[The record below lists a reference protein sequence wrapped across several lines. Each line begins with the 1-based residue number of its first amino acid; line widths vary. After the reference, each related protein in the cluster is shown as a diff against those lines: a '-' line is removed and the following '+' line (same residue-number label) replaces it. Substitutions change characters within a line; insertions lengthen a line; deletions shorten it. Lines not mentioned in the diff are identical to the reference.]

1 MYKRETLLL
10 FTSAPCENPLMRTG
24 GDGQELH
31 SCPCPDATC
40 YSCQSLGSGTGSGIC
55 CPTNAAGCQYPGTR
69 ATTGTVAT
77 GTGVGMPGLGTDG
90 GILLPPGTGVGR
102 FSTAGSG
109 VLPASRAPDGRGG
122 LGLPAAFMSGRSAGL
137 IPAGM
142 RPVGAVPTGFVV
154 PSSGIAPGVVGPA
167 GVVSPGS
174 MVSPTGGV
182 VPTGAGMIPAGAT
195 TGGGFVAPGAVF
207 RPGFIDPRL
216 RGMMRGP
223 ERGPMM
229 MGAMGGFCPGG
240 VPPAG
245 ACLFPYGRCPIPGA
259 ACIPVGGGRGI
270 CCSVFRGGF
279 GMTRRFF
286 R

>member
-1 MYKRETLLL
+1 
-10 FTSAPCENPLMRTG
+10 MRTG

-55 CPTNAAGCQYPGTR
+55 CPTNAAGCQYPGTT
-69 ATTGTVAT
+69 ATTGRVAT
-77 GTGVGMPGLGTDG
+77 GTGVGIPRFGTGG
-90 GILLPPGTGVGR
+90 GILLPPGTGVG
-102 FSTAGSG
+102 SG
-109 VLPASRAPDGRGG
+109 VLPASRVPDGRGG
-122 LGLPAAFMSGRSAGL
+122 LGLPAAFLSGRSAGL

-142 RPVGAVPTGFVV
+142 RPVGVVPTGSVV
-154 PSSGIAPGVVGPA
+154 PSSGMAPEVVGPA
-167 GVVSPGS
+167 GVVSPGGV
-174 MVSPTGGV
+174 VSPTGGV

-195 TGGGFVAPGAVF
+195 AGGGFVARGAVF
-207 RPGFIDPRL
+207 SPGFIDPRF

-223 ERGPMM
+223 MM
-229 MGAMGGFCPGG
+229 MGVVGGFCPGG
-240 VPPAG
+240 IPPAG

-279 GMTRRFF
+279 GMARRFF